1 MQTQI
6 VKAVD
11 GNEYSV
17 IKKNRVNWLVQNVKT
32 GERVNWNALALTH
45 VRYEDEVRIA
55 VDNRIRIGALVSIK
69 KDAGIRKNPKFARDA
84 DKHFVLIGF
93 GKAHGEFKA
102 IELGGND
109 RNAYW
114 SIASTDLEVK

>member
-6 VKAVD
+6 VVAVD

-17 IKKNRVNWLVQNVKT
+17 IKKNRVNWLVQNTKT
-32 GERVNWNALALTH
+32 GERVNWNALALKH
-45 VRYEDEVRIA
+45 VRWEEEKVVA
-55 VDNRIRIGALVSIK
+55 VDNRVRIGALVTIK
-69 KDAGIRKNPKFARDA
+69 KDAGIRKSPKFVRDVN
-84 DKHFVLIGF
+84 KHFVLIGF
-93 GKAHGEFKA
+93 GKAPGEFKA

-114 SIASTDLEVK
+114 SIASTDLEVS